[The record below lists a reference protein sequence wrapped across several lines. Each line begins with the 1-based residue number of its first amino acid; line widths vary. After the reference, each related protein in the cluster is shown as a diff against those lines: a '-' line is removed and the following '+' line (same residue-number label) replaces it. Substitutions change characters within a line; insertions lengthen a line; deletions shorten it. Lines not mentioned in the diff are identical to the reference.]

1 MNYPTEG
8 IFAMIKYLLAAAMF
22 GALASSA
29 HADVVLGGQLWANT
43 GTTLSLDAVVP
54 GGNQPRNIPCVI
66 CGDNQPQ
73 QQADFGY
80 TNFKNSGNLSDAIFF
95 STNVSG
101 GANPGLDTVGVP
113 YDGSFLRAF
122 LAANGDP
129 NLTFSIGIDVNDTG
143 TPQTLEA
150 FALLNLTQHTVLA
163 QYSLLQPGGA
173 LIPSLNNGT
182 GFPDYTLSG
191 FNINLGSDIQLG
203 DQLIFYARISGAN
216 DGPDSFFLVPNAVP
230 GPIVGAGIPG
240 LIVGAGALLA
250 LARRRRKNA

>member
-1 MNYPTEG
+1 
-8 IFAMIKYLLAAAMF
+8 MIKYLLAAATLV
-22 GALASSA
+22 ALASPAS
-29 HADVVLGGQLWANT
+29 ADVVLGGQLWTNT
-43 GTTLSLDAVVP
+43 GTTLTLESTVP
-54 GGNQPRNIPCVI
+54 GGNQPLNIQCVI

-73 QQADFGY
+73 QSSTFGY

-101 GANPGLDTVGVP
+101 GGNPGVDTVGLP
-113 YDGSFLRAF
+113 YDGSFLRAY
-122 LAANGDP
+122 LSSTGDP
-129 NLTFSIGIDVNDTG
+129 SLTFSIGIDVNDTG

-173 LIPSLNNGT
+173 LIPSQNNGT

-191 FNINLGSDIQLG
+191 FDINLGSDIQLG

-240 LIVGAGALLA
+240 LIAACGGLLA
-250 LARRRRKNA
+250 LARRRRRQIA

>member
-1 MNYPTEG
+1 MRKT
-8 IFAMIKYLLAAAMF
+8 LLAAAL
-22 GALASSA
+22 LAAFASPAS
-29 HADVVLGGQLWANT
+29 ADVVLGGQTWTNT
-43 GTTLSLDAVVP
+43 GTTLTLQNVVP
-54 GGNQPRNIPCVI
+54 GGNQPQNIQCVI

-73 QQADFGY
+73 QSSTFGY

-101 GANPGLDTVGVP
+101 GANPGVDTVGLP
-113 YDGSFLRAF
+113 YDGSFLRAY

-173 LIPSLNNGT
+173 LIPSINNGT

-191 FNINLGSDIQLG
+191 FDINIGSDIQLG
-203 DQLIFYARISGAN
+203 DQLIF
-216 DGPDSFFLVPNAVP
+216 
-230 GPIVGAGIPG
+230 
-240 LIVGAGALLA
+240 
-250 LARRRRKNA
+250 